1 MDDDE
6 TPQNPAQDVSDANLL
21 YYNAFERQDLELMSQ
36 VWEHSERATCTHP
49 GWPTIHGSHTILESY
64 ASIFRGP
71 QSLQVILTNEHI
83 MVEGDFAYVSVD
95 ENLVDQDGNASATA
109 GLNVFV
115 LGEDHRWHMI
125 VHHGSPIVR
134 REG

>member
-1 MDDDE
+1 
-6 TPQNPAQDVSDANLL
+6 
-21 YYNAFERQDLELMSQ
+21 
-36 VWEHSERATCTHP
+36 
-49 GWPTIHGSHTILESY
+49 
-64 ASIFRGP
+64 
-71 QSLQVILTNEHI
+71 